1 MATHSEYWRRR
12 EEAALKNYVKDEREY
27 DKRLAQIYQNMLD
40 SCQKEIDSFYGRYAA
55 AEGITIAEAK
65 KRISKADIAAYERK
79 AARYVKEKNFS
90 KKANE
95 ELRLYNATMRINRLE
110 MLKANIG
117 LELIAGHEEIDK
129 FMAGILKGR
138 TEDELKRHAGIL
150 GKTIRGNAAKANA
163 IVNASFHNAT
173 FSDRVWQYQDLLRAE
188 IGKLLQSGLIQGKN
202 PRVLA
207 RELRKTFETSTYNSE
222 RLMRTELARVQTEAQ
237 KQSYIANGFDEY
249 KFMVNT
255 KCCDVCAALN
265 GKRFKVEKM
274 MPGENAPPIH
284 PNCRCT
290 TVEYFDHEEFDR
302 LLDFI
307 DAGGTEAEWNARK
320 NSGKALENSKNGI
333 YNTSGDVESLSL
345 RFMSNRDM
353 TYKNLHAV
361 PPLDGYEDIACHADP
376 MKFGF
381 VDPTS
386 GKTVQEVGA
395 SFFARRVRES
405 GKYNGGPIRLIA
417 CEAGR
422 RDDGLAQEFAN
433 IMGVKVLAPTK
444 IVFTNSQGYMVLA
457 DDEIEAL
464 ELLRNATEKWNP
476 DGWRI
481 FEPRER

>member
-95 ELRLYNATMRINRLE
+95 EMRLYNATMRINRLE

-138 TEDELKRHAGIL
+138 TEDELKRQAGIL

-188 IGKLLQSGLIQGKN
+188 IGKLLQTGLIQGKN

-284 PNCRCT
+284 PHCRCT
-290 TVEYFDHEEFDR
+290 TVEYFDREEFDQ

-320 NSGKALENSKNGI
+320 NSGKHLENSVNG
-333 YNTSGDVESLSL
+333 G
-345 RFMSNRDM
+345 RM
-353 TYKNLHAV
+353 KA
-361 PPLDGYEDIACHADP
+361 DGI
-376 MKFGF
+376 GF
-381 VDPTS
+381 
-386 GKTVQEVGA
+386 Q
-395 SFFARRVRES
+395 FFASKEKQFGKKVGKHAREFGLDPSKETDRKAMQRIIDDIVNNHDVIKTGKWRGQNDDIDFYIKGDDVVLLAKS
-405 GKYNGGPIRLIA
+405 GEFISILKGGVNNARIKNA
-417 CEAGR
+417 
-422 RDDGLAQEFAN
+422 RDKE
-433 IMGVKVLAPTK
+433 V
-444 IVFTNSQGYMVLA
+444 
-457 DDEIEAL
+457 
-464 ELLRNATEKWNP
+464 
-476 DGWRI
+476 
-481 FEPRER
+481 